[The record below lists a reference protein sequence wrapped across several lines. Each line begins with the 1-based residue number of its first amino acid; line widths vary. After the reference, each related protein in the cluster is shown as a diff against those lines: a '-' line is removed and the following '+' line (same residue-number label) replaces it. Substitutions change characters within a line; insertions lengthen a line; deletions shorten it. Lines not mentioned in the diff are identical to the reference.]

1 MNRLERGL
9 LILADR
15 QRSEPKNAA
24 SFGGVISPS
33 TVSIDQ
39 FQTPAAA
46 MKLSAVDR
54 CVEVRSDSMAK
65 LPS

>member
-9 LILADR
+9 LTLADR
-15 QRSEPKNAA
+15 QRSEPKNTA

-39 FQTPAAA
+39 FQTADAA

-54 CVEVRSDSMAK
+54 CV
-65 LPS
+65 